1 MHRLFAELS
10 EHYPHFEFLHGHGLG
25 VLAVGPSASL
35 AVKSL
40 CAINHPTEIAA
51 VRERFSHLG
60 ALWYVTTRET
70 LGRSDFQLVLAKEH
84 RLKIEETARLRH
96 QIEDLQ
102 RAAAEH
108 SLLKDVHA
116 RTAAE
121 YNLLKNV
128 RDRAIRRL
136 DEQRKTIGELNA
148 KLDERASRAS
158 SQSSTLTDFEAAV
171 HRNFASAFDD
181 PSRKLKFRLKKR
193 ALKLMSRFSAQK
205 LEEIE
210 QANVIRR
217 SVYFDRLWYLER
229 HPELVRSKKDP
240 ALHYLRY
247 GAKEGAEPGPLF
259 SGRQYLDKNPDVA
272 NAGWNPLLHY
282 ELFGR
287 EEGRGLT
294 PATSILNAHEPL
306 PSTSRAREG
315 KGDTF
320 SILYVSG
327 EPTTPGNVFRVTN
340 YVEAAR
346 ANGVYADWL
355 AAEELADRLD
365 EVQDF
370 DVLVIWRTPW
380 DETLARAVEAMRAA
394 GKTVV
399 FDCDDLM
406 TEPSLAQTS
415 IIDGIRTQNLT
426 EAGVQ
431 GHYTRIRQM
440 MLAADVCFAST
451 EEIAFHM
458 RWAGKPTFVLP
469 NGFDRHAHDLSRRSS
484 HNWRTGRDG
493 LVRIGYASGSR
504 THQRDLGL
512 AIEAMLASCASI
524 PNAGSCFSGR
534 RTRRSRSPTLRNIR
548 R

>member
-1 MHRLFAELS
+1 MKHDFESWRPKLSDRAVVLIHDTNVLSEDFDVHRLFAELS
-10 EHYPHFEFLHGHGLG
+10 EHYPRFEFLHGCGLG
-25 VLAVGPSASL
+25 VLAVGPSAPA

-40 CAINHPTEIAA
+40 CAINHPTDIAA

-60 ALWYVTTRET
+60 SLWHLTTREM
-70 LGRSDFQLVLAKEH
+70 LARSDFQLVLAKEH
-84 RLKIEETARLRH
+84 RLKIEESATLRQ
-96 QIEDLQ
+96 QIEDLQRGIEDLEQLRQ

-108 SLLKDVHA
+108 SLVEKEYSLLKDVHE

-121 YNLLKNV
+121 HNLLKNV
-128 RDRAIRRL
+128 HDRAIRRL
-136 DEQRKTIGELNA
+136 GEQRKTIGELNA
-148 KLDERASRAS
+148 ELYERVSRAS
-158 SQSSTLTDFEAAV
+158 SRSSALTDFEAAV

-205 LEEIE
+205 LEEMG

-217 SVYFDRLWYLER
+217 SMYFDRLWYLER
-229 HPELVRSKKDP
+229 HPELARSKKDP
-240 ALHYLRY
+240 ALHYVRY

-287 EEGRGLT
+287 EEGRALT
-294 PATSILNAHEPL
+294 HATSILNGLEPA
-306 PSTSRAREG
+306 PPASRTREG

-327 EPTTPGNVFRVTN
+327 EPTTPGNAFRVTN
-340 YVEAAR
+340 YVEAAK
-346 ANGVYADWL
+346 ANGVYADWF
-355 AAEELADRLD
+355 AAEELADRLE

-380 DETLARAVEAMRAA
+380 DETLARAVEATRAA

-406 TEPSLAQTS
+406 SEPNLAQTS
-415 IIDGIRTQNLT
+415 VIDGIRTQNLT

-431 GHYTRIRQM
+431 GHYTRIRQT

-451 EEIAFHM
+451 EELAFHM
-458 RWAGKPTFVLP
+458 RWAGKPTLVLP
-469 NGFDRHAHDLSRRSS
+469 NGFDQYGHDLSRRSARAP
-484 HNWRTGRDG
+484 WR
-493 LVRIGYASGSR
+493 
-504 THQRDLGL
+504 
-512 AIEAMLASCASI
+512 
-524 PNAGSCFSGR
+524 AGQ
-534 RTRRSRSPTLRNIR
+534 
-548 R
+548 